1 MAATLRRVPVVTGV
15 FKQLAPGPEQRVV
28 DAPCVDADSGQVD
41 LLHGAERDEHLA
53 PQGSHVPVQRFAVCD
68 RRVREAVDLV
78 DRQDPGSRGA
88 PGWRGRFRLRG
99 RTQDTPSLA
108 RRPYDI
114 APYAQPRSLDRRIR
128 SQESNAARAAALKE
142 DYEHLARQLARRGG
156 DIESLVQRAMAF
168 RVAVPSWGV
177 GAGGTRFARFGIPGE
192 PRTIFEKLDDCEA
205 VFRLTRVTP
214 GISLHIP
221 WDKPENARELRAFAQ
236 TRGLFFDSMNSN
248 TFQDQP
254 GQPLSYK
261 FGSLSHTDA
270 AVRRQ
275 AVEHNL
281 ECLEIGEAL
290 GARSH
295 TVWIGDGGN
304 FPGQLHF
311 RRALDRYLDSLREIY
326 HALPADWRLFIE
338 HKFYEPAFYSTV
350 LNDWGTSYYCAK
362 ALGER
367 AFSLVDLGHHA
378 PNVNV
383 EMIVSRLIQFGKL
396 GGFHFN
402 DSQYGDDDLD
412 AGAIKPFQ
420 LFLIFNELVDAERSA
435 VPGFAPAYMLDQSHN
450 VTDPIESLVTS
461 SVELVAG
468 VRAGASR
475 RSRGAGS
482 VSGCQR
488 SSDGAADAEAGLH
501 DRRDACPCDGAS
513 PHGRCHRSDRDI
525 QVERIPAAES
535 RGASGEARS
544 SAGIV

>member
-1 MAATLRRVPVVTGV
+1 MDISASIT
-15 FKQLAPGPEQRVV
+15 
-28 DAPCVDADSGQVD
+28 DAY
-41 LLHGAERDEHLA
+41 
-53 PQGSHVPVQRFAVCD
+53 
-68 RRVREAVDLV
+68 VREANAAWQ
-78 DRQDPGSRGA
+78 R
-88 PGWRGRFRLRG
+88 
-99 RTQDTPSLA
+99 SLA
-108 RRPYDI
+108 EDYDHLGRQLERRGVNI
-114 APYAQPRSLDRRIR
+114 ETLAQ
-128 SQESNAARAAALKE
+128 RAA
-142 DYEHLARQLARRGG
+142 
-156 DIESLVQRAMAF
+156 AF

-177 GAGGTRFARFGIPGE
+177 GAGGTRFARFAIAGE
-192 PRTIFEKLDDCEA
+192 PRNIFEKLEDCEA

-221 WDKPENARELRAFAQ
+221 WDKPQNAAELRAFAEA
-236 TRGLFFDSMNSN
+236 RGLFFDSMNSN

-270 AVRRQ
+270 AVRTQ

-281 ECLEIGEAL
+281 ECLEIGTAL

-311 RRALDRYLDSLREIY
+311 RRALDRYLDGLQRIY
-326 HALPADWRLFIE
+326 RALPPDWRLFIE
-338 HKFYEPAFYSTV
+338 HKLYEPAFYSTV

-362 ALGER
+362 ALGDR

-383 EMIVSRLIQFGKL
+383 EMIVARLIQFEKL

-412 AGAIKPFQ
+412 AGSIKPFQ
-420 LFLIFNELVDAERSA
+420 LFLIFNELVDAELEG

-450 VTDPIESLVTS
+450 VTDPIESLMTS
-461 SVELVAG
+461 SIELVRAYVQAHLVDRAALASYQRQNDALMALQTLKQAYTTDVG
-468 VRAGASR
+468 PILGTARARAGGAIDPIAAYRASGYR
-475 RSRGAGS
+475 
-482 VSGCQR
+482 QKK
-488 SSDGAADAEAGLH
+488 
-501 DRRDACPCDGAS
+501 
-513 PHGRCHRSDRDI
+513 
-525 QVERIPAAES
+525 AAE
-535 RGASGEARS
+535 RPAGART